1 MLVIC
6 ISSQLDYLVD
16 MYSISSI
23 LDYVGDMYILSPWL
37 FGWYVYPLTLTMW
50 VIDLILNVSPL
61 TLTMW
66 VICKYSNLDHVG
78 DIYNLWPWLYGWY
91 VSPLTLTMWAIFLGC
106 SQQGHD
112 NSALGI
118 KKYSKCKTDFWVV
131 VVVEDYGFLLDFCIP
146 VSWPPRRW
154 RGPCRCPPWRGC
166 RRGPWGPPWR
176 PSSPGPTRQSG
187 CSRPPRG
194 ATQMKPCAHAHCS
207 DSPVRLLLST
217 YGGNRDET

>member
-50 VIDLILNVSPL
+50 VIDLILN
-61 TLTMW
+61 
-66 VICKYSNLDHVG
+66 
-78 DIYNLWPWLYGWY
+78 

-194 ATQMKPCAHAHCS
+194 DRIEMNPSAHAHCAS
-207 DSPVRLLLST
+207 VKVQVVLLLLISCWT
-217 YGGNRDET
+217 AQLQTNTLISACAFCFVCLIRV

>member
-23 LDYVGDMYILSPWL
+23 LDYVGDMFILSPWL
-37 FGWYVYPLTLTMW
+37 F
-50 VIDLILNVSPL
+50 
-61 TLTMW
+61 
-66 VICKYSNLDHVG
+66 
-78 DIYNLWPWLYGWY
+78 GWY

>member
-23 LDYVGDMYILSPWL
+23 LDYVGDMFILSPWL

-50 VIDLILNVSPL
+50 VIDLILN
-61 TLTMW
+61 
-66 VICKYSNLDHVG
+66 
-78 DIYNLWPWLYGWY
+78 

-194 ATQMKPCAHAHCS
+194 DRIEMNSSAHAHCAS
-207 DSPVRLLLST
+207 VKVQVVLLLLISCWT
-217 YGGNRDET
+217 AQLQTNTLISACAFCFVCLIRV